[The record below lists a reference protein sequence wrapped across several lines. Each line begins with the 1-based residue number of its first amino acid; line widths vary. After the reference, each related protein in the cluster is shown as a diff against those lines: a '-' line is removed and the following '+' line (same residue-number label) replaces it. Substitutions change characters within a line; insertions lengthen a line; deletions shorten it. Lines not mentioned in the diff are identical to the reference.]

1 MGKIAKSQIINDL
14 CGQYNDNQKT
24 LKSHTKG
31 LDQELELNKGEY
43 DSEEIEDEDKH
54 D

>member
-14 CGQYNDNQKT
+14 NALYSDNQKT

-31 LDQELELNKGEY
+31 LEQEVELREGEY
-43 DSEEIEDEDKH
+43 DSEEIEDDEKH
-54 D
+54 E